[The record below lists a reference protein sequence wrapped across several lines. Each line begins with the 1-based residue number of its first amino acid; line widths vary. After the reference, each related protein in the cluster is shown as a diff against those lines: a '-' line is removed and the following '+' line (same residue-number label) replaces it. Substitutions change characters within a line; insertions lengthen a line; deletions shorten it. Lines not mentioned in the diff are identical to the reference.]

1 MPSTQKDLLSR
12 LRRARH
18 GSEGVLHGQRAELV
32 LPRAA
37 SQQPHLRLTPGLKP
51 SANSPRIVKVS
62 VFTNTTKMRAGSF
75 SLPAGPPKV
84 GGTCPAAAA
93 RPAGVAERDWIC
105 HGCYATTGN
114 YQLPS
119 VQTAQLVRRAWVWA
133 ALSDGTLVE
142 QLDAALRVFLA
153 HPRRAV
159 VLGPDGKTHRVE
171 LHPGYFRLHDSGDFS
186 WAGPEYAL
194 AWFEV
199 CRAFPEVLF
208 WAPTRDWIFGPMR
221 EVFRRRPHNLAL
233 RPSALTV
240 GADAPSASGMSAG
253 TTVMERAGEL
263 VAHDCATGGHPSP
276 EQLWDCPAYRCEG
289 HSCETASC
297 RTCWDKPDV
306 PVNYAP
312 HGSIVK
318 IKANPRAS
326 LESMFDAYQRTRA
339 NGEARDESGRIF
351 EAFLADNGRSPASFD
366 EGAWRSLLT
375 REGVVDFDDQTS
387 YLESAAEW

>member
-1 MPSTQKDLLSR
+1 
-12 LRRARH
+12 
-18 GSEGVLHGQRAELV
+18 
-32 LPRAA
+32 
-37 SQQPHLRLTPGLKP
+37 
-51 SANSPRIVKVS
+51 
-62 VFTNTTKMRAGSF
+62 
-75 SLPAGPPKV
+75 
-84 GGTCPAAAA
+84 
-93 RPAGVAERDWIC
+93 
-105 HGCYATTGN
+105 
-114 YQLPS
+114 

-263 VAHDCATGGHPSP
+263 VAGEGDTTGGGYLGLATFNVRPSDP
-276 EQLWDCPAYRCEG
+276 LGAWVVEAYGRADDPDWIWPWKPTPAPGQR
-289 HSCETASC
+289 
-297 RTCWDKPDV
+297 V
-306 PVNYAP
+306 PT
-312 HGSIVK
+312 G
-318 IKANPRAS
+318 
-326 LESMFDAYQRTRA
+326 
-339 NGEARDESGRIF
+339 SGR
-351 EAFLADNGRSPASFD
+351 
-366 EGAWRSLLT
+366 
-375 REGVVDFDDQTS
+375 
-387 YLESAAEW
+387 